1 MTKFYTNA
9 IEYGNNILVRGYD
22 RGRAFNEKIPYKPTL
37 YLPSKREGAEW
48 KDIRGAQLD
57 PMPFESM
64 RDAKD
69 FLKRYEDVSNFKLVW
84 YASFH
89 VCVSERRVS
98 R

>member
-69 FLKRYEDVSNFKLVW
+69 FLNDMKMSATSSCMVCLVS
-84 YASFH
+84 
-89 VCVSERRVS
+89 CMRI
-98 R
+98 